1 MKLQSMK
8 NSFSFFIC
16 CVFCC
21 TVSVIYSC
29 KCFLQAGQDKSCTE
43 LQKWSKD
50 IVNHFWYVC
59 KTANSMDEFMVSN
72 VFKKTK
78 ELYWYILLMRL
89 ILCVYSVNE
98 NKCIFLKCGFLY
110 RECGLVFF
118 TMWWTN
124 TSGICLTVK
133 GESVH
138 VRMIHCRIQFAT
150 KFGWRKEALPMMH
163 SGKSFLTKDSWTMFI
178 FILTSGKLHIYFF
191 FNFGVWYGGRNNIWV
206 LLLIY

>member
-1 MKLQSMK
+1 M
-8 NSFSFFIC
+8 
-16 CVFCC
+16 
-21 TVSVIYSC
+21 Y
-29 KCFLQAGQDKSCTE
+29 
-43 LQKWSKD
+43 
-50 IVNHFWYVC
+50 
-59 KTANSMDEFMVSN
+59 
-72 VFKKTK
+72 FKKNQRI
-78 ELYWYILLMRL
+78 ILIHFVDAFNTLRL
-89 ILCVYSVNE
+89 FCKW

-124 TSGICLTVK
+124 TSGICLTVR

-178 FILTSGKLHIYFF
+178 IILTSGKLHIFF
-191 FNFGVWYGGRNNIWV
+191 FSTLEFDMVEEIICGFYC
-206 LLLIY
+206 